1 MVNYIK
7 EKIVL
12 RKVKMNNEW
21 QKHDGSEK
29 CPVSPYEMIEVETW
43 ASSDFK
49 ALAGNLEWKYVKFYR
64 VIPEK
69 K

>member
-1 MVNYIK
+1 MTAWK
-7 EKIVL
+7 
-12 RKVKMNNEW
+12 
-21 QKHDGSEK
+21 KHNGSET

-43 ASSDFK
+43 ASTGSFK
-49 ALAGNLEWKYVKFYR
+49 EFAGNLEWKYVKFYR